1 MILSPHKTFHA
12 AACFIL
18 SLSAINVTT
27 AEEQARPTQPN
38 VILLLTDDLGW
49 QDVKCYD
56 IDEPSP
62 METPNIDALAKQ
74 GVLFRQAYSPGP
86 VCAPSRAGILSG
98 IHPARANFVGVAGG
112 NPPHPHNL
120 EGSRMITPWDRG
132 SLDPSLVTVATAL
145 KKQGYFTGHC
155 GKWHLSKNNESRS
168 QPTDVGF
175 DWSRENHGV
184 VAKMLPHRMTGF
196 ATRDKD
202 DPYRLDDNG
211 FPRDENNEDALTFLR
226 EYKEKPFFLFYC
238 TYLVHAPIHMRSREL
253 LDKYAQK
260 LGVELPKDSQGWVKD
275 EQSNPFYCAMV
286 EQLDYYLGQL
296 FTYLNETE
304 DPRWPGHKLSE
315 NTYII
320 FTSDNGGF
328 EGTPEEIIA
337 DNAPLDEGKIHLQ
350 EGGVRVPLIITGPEI
365 KSDVKSN
372 VMVNGLDFYPTIL
385 SLVGA
390 TKPSGQTFDGCDV
403 STLLLKDPTD
413 PTLVK
418 DASGQVRDTLMWHFP
433 NSVWMESSIRVGDYK
448 LMRNYDSGGG
458 LNSRWTQKK
467 APPLELYRLY
477 NTENGVPVRMDIE
490 EQNNLV
496 ESMPEKAQELNERLT
511 EMLTEMK
518 ATYPSYNPHCA
529 AKLPHQ
535 EKIPVVL
542 NHQQKGK
549 KVSVTYKQQGADVV
563 KANLVYTTDGAHPR
577 ADWLS
582 IPANLQPEQ
591 KVEATLP
598 PSATHYFIN
607 LIDENN
613 FLVSYPDV
621 PKPSSRKNGSTKSLS
636 SPVDSAL
643 QVK

>member
-511 EMLTEMK
+511 EMLTEMN
-518 ATYPSYNPHCA
+518 ATYPSYNPHYSGE
-529 AKLPHQ
+529 LPHKN
-535 EKIPVVL
+535 EVPVVVG
-542 NHQQKGK
+542 HEQKGR
-549 KVSVTYKQQGADVV
+549 KVTITYKEQGARVV
-563 KANLVYTTDGAHPR
+563 NANLIYTTTGTKPR
-577 ADWLS
+577 AEWFS
-582 IPANLQPEQ
+582 VPATLMPDL
-591 KVEATLP
+591 KVAATLP
-598 PSATHYFIN
+598 PGTTHYFIN

-613 FLVSYPDV
+613 FLVSYPQ
-621 PKPSSRKNGSTKSLS
+621 PPSGTPWKKVQQE
-636 SPVDSAL
+636 PAVAAL
-643 QVK
+643 KVEDK